1 MGSFKFIM
9 ACIKL
14 VIIDSNHTNMSDII
28 RPKLS
33 NYHKDYYEKAFIMNL
48 QPDFDCD

>member
-1 MGSFKFIM
+1 MTYSKLIM
-9 ACIKL
+9 
-14 VIIDSNHTNMSDII
+14 IDSNHTNMSDII
-28 RPKLS
+28 RSKLS